1 MEPDRFDD
9 VDFRLLEEHEPPRRE
24 PRRRRRL
31 VVVAAAAV
39 MGAGGLAAG
48 ASALTGS
55 GEQGQRTVPVGAPK
69 KGVSYNAD
77 GVPMV
82 RSGPECRG
90 GKGRDGDKRRDG
102 RRSSA
107 PRY

>member
-9 VDFRLLEEHEPPRRE
+9 VEYHVLEEPEPPRRE

-31 VVVAAAAV
+31 AVVAATALFA
-39 MGAGGLAAG
+39 AGGLAAG

-55 GEQGQRTVPVGAPK
+55 GEPSQRTVPVGAPK
-69 KGVSYNAD
+69 KGVTYNAD